1 MYKIYN
7 NEIKISQFLKGG
19 SRLYQHL
26 FEDKVYE
33 SLISREGNK
42 KYTLNLDSDV
52 DFKLVK
58 PFFGVPIDFKN
69 FDEKMY
75 NAIIFTLD
83 MFNDLKDQYFSKPK
97 MKEKKDDK
105 KRENIIILAISTFKE
120 IGLFDHNKNKFIEF
134 DTFVKSIVSEK
145 YITKEGDNYKFNFKD
160 MLDNPTNQENDLVA
174 FLTVVLAPEV
184 QHNLPMMGGSV
195 SIISD
200 DPDPQYTLK
209 DFYDDYK
216 KLYEPYEGS
225 LDCKKIYF
233 RQVFNDT
240 LIPHKVNQRFINMSG
255 GNYSQLEYLLNGG
268 SINTIVRIPKLSE
281 YFKSQLRYIE
291 SKLKAN
297 NKSLSQNSRTDI
309 QQIIDSLDKH
319 EQKLR
324 DQFELLKSAHLVD
337 NDVINVELDKDKIKE
352 AKKSLNKHKRYSG
365 AFGDILYNLEIIAN
379 KISNDT
385 KLTTKPFD
393 ILFN

>member
-1 MYKIYN
+1 
-7 NEIKISQFLKGG
+7 
-19 SRLYQHL
+19 
-26 FEDKVYE
+26 
-33 SLISREGNK
+33 
-42 KYTLNLDSDV
+42 
-52 DFKLVK
+52 
-58 PFFGVPIDFKN
+58 
-69 FDEKMY
+69 
-75 NAIIFTLD
+75 
-83 MFNDLKDQYFSKPK
+83 
-97 MKEKKDDK
+97 
-105 KRENIIILAISTFKE
+105 
-120 IGLFDHNKNKFIEF
+120 
-134 DTFVKSIVSEK
+134 
-145 YITKEGDNYKFNFKD
+145 
-160 MLDNPTNQENDLVA
+160 
-174 FLTVVLAPEV
+174 
-184 QHNLPMMGGSV
+184 
-195 SIISD
+195 
-200 DPDPQYTLK
+200 
-209 DFYDDYK
+209 
-216 KLYEPYEGS
+216 
-225 LDCKKIYF
+225 
-233 RQVFNDT
+233 
-240 LIPHKVNQRFINMSG
+240 MSG

-337 NDVINVELDKDKIKE
+337 NDVINVELDEDKIKE

-385 KLTTKPFD
+385 KLTAKPFD